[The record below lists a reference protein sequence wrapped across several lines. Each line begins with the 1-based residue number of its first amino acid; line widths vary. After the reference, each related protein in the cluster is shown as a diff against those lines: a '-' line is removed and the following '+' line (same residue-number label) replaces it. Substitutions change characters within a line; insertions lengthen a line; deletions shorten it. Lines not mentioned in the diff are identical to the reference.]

1 MARHVERKLE
11 SLKPED
17 EDLEFN
23 GQFWG
28 LSDLASS
35 DNRVQR
41 PVKRL
46 LNISKMLSRKIT
58 RSILKSILV
67 SHKRTVARVQVD
79 EC

>member
-35 DNRVQR
+35 DNRVHR
-41 PVKRL
+41 PVGQL
-46 LNISKMLSRKIT
+46 LKISKMPSSIIT
-58 RSILKSILV
+58 AAMQKK
-67 SHKRTVARVQVD
+67 HKMIQIKVLDQS
-79 EC
+79 